1 MKAWILRFGPA
12 LAIMAMIFT
21 ASGTPGMELPS
32 FGIWDMLVKK
42 GGHMIGY
49 ALFAAACYH
58 ALTNNKNTA
67 RIYYFIAFCLAVL
80 YAATDEW
87 HQSFTP
93 GRSPAI
99 KDICIDATGGFIG
112 LALLSLIR
120 SRFSISGKS
129 VKS

>member
-1 MKAWILRFGPA
+1 MKAWILRFGPL
-12 LAIMAMIFT
+12 LAIMAIIFT
-21 ASGTPGMELPS
+21 ASDTPGTELPS
-32 FGIWDMLVKK
+32 FGIWDMLAKK

-49 ALFAAACYH
+49 ALFAAACHH
-58 ALTNNKNTA
+58 ALANNKSSA
-67 RIYYFIAFCLAVL
+67 RIYYLIAFFLTVL

-93 GRSPAI
+93 ERSPAI
-99 KDICIDATGGFIG
+99 KDVCIDAAGGFIG

-129 VKS
+129 PKS